1 MPFVSP
7 AWPTSD
13 HIIPWRLFTA
23 GYRRLR
29 RILAMQRVTLAAA
42 VQVGTLLAQP
52 VPEKTDGKAR
62 ATRLL
67 EPHMA
72 EAYPLPGT
80 D

>member
-23 GYRRLR
+23 GFRRLR
-29 RILAMQRVTLAAA
+29 RILAMQRVSLASA
-42 VQVGTLLAQP
+42 VQVGELLAQP
-52 VPEKTDGKAR
+52 APPDTDAKAR
-62 ATRLL
+62 ASRLL
-67 EPHMA
+67 EPHLG
-72 EAYPLPGT
+72 EAYPPPGM